1 MVSWWLTLKIGRS
14 HLSEPQFLF
23 LSFPVTS
30 VRLLIQFAIEVL
42 PQFPVLMFGVID
54 PRVLFPVVVVFRD
67 RFQLFSYCMDM
78 IVIENEFKPLFLQ
91 IAC

>member
-1 MVSWWLTLKIGRS
+1 MVLKILRS

-23 LSFPVTS
+23 LSFPATS
-30 VRLLIQFAIEVL
+30 VRLLIKLAIEVL
-42 PQFPVLMFGVID
+42 TQFPVLMFGVID
-54 PRVLFPVVVVFRD
+54 LPVLFPVVFVFRD